1 MCVHSRSI
9 MSYSLRPHGLQPA
22 RFLCPWNF
30 PGKNTGVVYH
40 ALLQGIFPTQ
50 GSNPVLLHCRRIL
63 YHLSYHGSPKKF
75 INRAKNLNRHIT
87 IEDLQIANKYMK
99 RCSMSLIIR
108 EMRIKTT
115 MRWNCAS
122 TRMVIQC
129 WGEWEEMGVLIFC
142 LWEYKVVYPIYEAV
156 GKLF

>member
-1 MCVHSRSI
+1 MLALVVSTHFFPLLNMCWAVLGCSV
-9 MSYSLRPHGLQPA
+9 MSESLRPHGLQPA

-63 YHLSYHGSPKKF
+63 YHLSYQGSPKKF

-99 RCSMSLIIR
+99 RCSLS
-108 EMRIKTT
+108 K
-115 MRWNCAS
+115 
-122 TRMVIQC
+122 
-129 WGEWEEMGVLIFC
+129 
-142 LWEYKVVYPIYEAV
+142 
-156 GKLF
+156 